1 MTPTQKQPRPKSV
14 EIAIRAIWVTNVA
27 TALVMLANYDEASM
41 DTLVING
48 QLLLVY
54 VIVTLRI
61 SAGSHRAR
69 LVYAFL
75 VALEVA
81 ILLAFGLSEATDL
94 ELLLTY
100 LTLPLEAWI
109 LVKLFGAESD
119 KWFAVQK
126 MKPPPPS
133 A

>member
-1 MTPTQKQPRPKSV
+1 
-14 EIAIRAIWVTNVA
+14 
-27 TALVMLANYDEASM
+27 M
-41 DTLVING
+41 DSLVING
-48 QLLLVY
+48 LLLLVY
-54 VIVTLRI
+54 FIITLRI

-69 LVYAFL
+69 LLYVFL

-81 ILLAFGLSEATDL
+81 TLMAFGLSEATDL

-126 MKPPPPS
+126 TKPPPSS